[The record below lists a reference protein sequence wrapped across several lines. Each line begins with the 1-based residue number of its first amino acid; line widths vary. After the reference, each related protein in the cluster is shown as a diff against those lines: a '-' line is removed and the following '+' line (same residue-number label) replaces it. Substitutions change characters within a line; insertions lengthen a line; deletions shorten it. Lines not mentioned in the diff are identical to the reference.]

1 MCTRPRSRSAS
12 PHRTPNASTIRT
24 PFSHPRTSSRASHA
38 VRAAVQPAKRKF
50 SGASGPLNVYLNPG
64 LALDHGNLNRGLVV
78 STSDCTPPLTNP
90 APDEV
95 QDDGQDKN
103 ADDPRERRRLSS

>member
-1 MCTRPRSRSAS
+1 VHQAAVEVGGAS
-12 PHRTPNASTIRT
+12 PDAQRLHDPDTLQPPPHLIQGQPCRPGGRTAR
-24 PFSHPRTSSRASHA
+24 
-38 VRAAVQPAKRKF
+38 KREF